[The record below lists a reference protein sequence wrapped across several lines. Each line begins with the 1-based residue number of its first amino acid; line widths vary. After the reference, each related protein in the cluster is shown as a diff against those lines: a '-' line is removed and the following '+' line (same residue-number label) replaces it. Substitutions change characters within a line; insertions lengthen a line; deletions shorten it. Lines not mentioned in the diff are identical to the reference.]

1 MKGYP
6 LHVVVDTF
14 EDLKEA
20 AVPVHRAYCKVK
32 LFKDKVQDVC
42 GCMYVHVAPLV
53 VGSGSLSST
62 V

>member
-1 MKGYP
+1 M
-6 LHVVVDTF
+6 VVDTF